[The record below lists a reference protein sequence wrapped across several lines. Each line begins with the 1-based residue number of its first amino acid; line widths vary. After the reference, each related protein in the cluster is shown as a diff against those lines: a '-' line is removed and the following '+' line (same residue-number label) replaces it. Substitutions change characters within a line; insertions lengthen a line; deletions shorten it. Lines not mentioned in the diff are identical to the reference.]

1 MDQQFINEAL
11 DLINRVR
18 VTLGGLS
25 ISAKSASDV
34 VMIDNALE
42 ALSNSMLKIKQD
54 TEKSVAEPN
63 ET

>member
-1 MDQQFINEAL
+1 MNQQFINEAL

-54 TEKSVAEPN
+54 TEKSVAEPD

>member
-1 MDQQFINEAL
+1 MDQQFLNEAL

-25 ISAKSASDV
+25 ISATSASDV

-54 TEKSVAEPN
+54 TEKSVAEPD

>member
-1 MDQQFINEAL
+1 MDQQFLNEAL

-54 TEKSVAEPN
+54 TEKSVAEPDKA
-63 ET
+63 

>member
-1 MDQQFINEAL
+1 MDQQFLNEAL

-54 TEKSVAEPN
+54 TEKSVAEPD